1 MTNLSQRGRITPFLI
16 WREFMKKKSILN
28 LIRCYAENNDIGFR
42 SEAREIANEFDR
54 NGDTQLAMYILSLLS
69 SENAFIPQQ
78 CDDEFNFETPFIS
91 KVTLAEEILL
101 LPDAIM
107 QDLMGILNAVRR
119 RMGTNKFLFQGKPG
133 TGKTQA
139 VKQITRLLGRELFVV
154 NESALIDSKLGQ
166 TQKNISSVFR
176 ALSTAL
182 HPEKIVVLFDELDAL
197 ALNRMDTNDLR
208 EMGRAT
214 TEILKGLDSLNEDIV
229 LIATT
234 NLFNCFDKALSRRFD
249 FIVDFDR
256 YEEADLVEIA
266 EKMLERYLNKVKLA
280 NRDVR
285 LFRKILSL
293 AAPLPQPGDI
303 FNIVKTAVAFS
314 NPENGFDYM
323 RRLYKAFCGNSLLD
337 LHELQT
343 KGFTI
348 REIGILTGQSKSYIG
363 RELMEGNSNA

>member
-1 MTNLSQRGRITPFLI
+1 
-16 WREFMKKKSILN
+16 MKKKSILN
-28 LIRCYAENNDIGFR
+28 LIRCHVENNDIGFR
-42 SEAREIANEFDR
+42 SEAREIANEFDL

-69 SENAFIPQQ
+69 SENSFVPQQ
-78 CDDEFNFETPFIS
+78 YDYEFNFESPFFHKMS
-91 KVTLAEEILL
+91 LAEEMLL
-101 LPDAIM
+101 LPDAIV
-107 QDLMGILNAVRR
+107 QDLKGIVNAVSRR
-119 RMGTNKFLFQGKPG
+119 IGTNKFLFQGKPG

-139 VKQITRLLGRELFVV
+139 VKQITRLLGRELFII
-154 NESALIDSKLGQ
+154 NESALINSKLGQ
-166 TQKNISSVFR
+166 TQKNISTLFQT
-176 ALSTAL
+176 LSTTI

-197 ALNRMDTNDLR
+197 ALDRINTNDLR

-234 NLFNCFDKALSRRFD
+234 NLFSCFDKALIRRFD
-249 FIVDFDR
+249 FVVDFDR
-256 YEEADLVEIA
+256 YEESDLAEIA

-293 AAPLPQPGDI
+293 ATPLPQPGDI
-303 FNIVKTAVAFS
+303 FNIIKTAVAFS

-323 RRLYKAFCGNSLLD
+323 RRLYKAFCGNSSLD
-337 LHELQT
+337 LHELQI

-348 REIGILTGQSKSYIG
+348 REIGILTGQSKSCIG
-363 RELMEGNSNA
+363 RELMGGNYNA

>member
-1 MTNLSQRGRITPFLI
+1 
-16 WREFMKKKSILN
+16 MKKKNVLN
-28 LIRCYAENNDIGFR
+28 LIRCHVENNDAGFR
-42 SEAREIANEFDR
+42 SEAREIANEFDM

-69 SENAFIPQQ
+69 SENSFVPQQ
-78 CDDEFNFETPFIS
+78 NDDPFKLDSPFIDKS
-91 KVTLAEEILL
+91 FSSEEMLL

-107 QDLMGILNAVRR
+107 QDLTGIVNAVRR
-119 RMGTNKFLFQGKPG
+119 RMGANKFLFQGKPG

-139 VKQITRLLGRELFVV
+139 VKQVARLLGRELFVV

-166 TQKNISSVFR
+166 TQKNISSVFH
-176 ALSTAL
+176 ALAGAV
-182 HPEKIVVLFDELDAL
+182 HPERIVVLFDELDAL
-197 ALNRMDTNDLR
+197 ALDRTNANDLR

-234 NLFNCFDKALSRRFD
+234 NLFHCFDKALSRRFD

-256 YEEADLVEIA
+256 YSEEDLAEIA
-266 EKMLERYLNKVKLA
+266 EKMLGRYLDKVKLA

-293 AAPLPQPGDI
+293 AKPLPQPGDI
-303 FNIVKTAVAFS
+303 LNIIKTAVAFS

-323 RRLYKAFCGNSLLD
+323 RRLYRAFCGKPSLD
-337 LHELQT
+337 AHELQAE
-343 KGFTI
+343 GFTI
-348 REIGILTGQSKSYIG
+348 REIGILTGQSKSGVG
-363 RELMEGNSNA
+363 RELMEVSNNA